1 MIDAIETS
9 ILARLSGQLTGWR
22 IAAMAGADL
31 ARQQGG
37 SAQPALFLA
46 FGGIEVLD
54 SAVRGAAQRV
64 DVSFIAVIVARHAQD
79 AARGA
84 NAARGALA
92 LVDDVFSALAGFQPD
107 GATGPLRMTGA
118 GPAEYE
124 PPSFW
129 LPVEFSCN
137 AILKSTP

>member
-31 ARQQGG
+31 SRQQGG
-37 SAQPALFLA
+37 YAQPALFLA

-54 SAVRGAAQRV
+54 SAGRGAAQRV

-92 LVDDVFSALAGFQPD
+92 LVDDVFAALAGFQPN
-107 GATGPLRMTGA
+107 GATGPLRMTSA

-124 PPSFW
+124 PPLFW